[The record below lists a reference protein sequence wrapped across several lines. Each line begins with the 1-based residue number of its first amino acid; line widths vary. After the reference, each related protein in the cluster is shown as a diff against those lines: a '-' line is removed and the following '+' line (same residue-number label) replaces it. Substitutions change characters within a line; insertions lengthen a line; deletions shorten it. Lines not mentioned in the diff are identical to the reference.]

1 MLAVW
6 AFSLDVGRGGY
17 PRTRR
22 GKLPIT
28 RRAPIF
34 AWAPLASRVVPRRSG
49 EPSSALVPRRAAH
62 VAAPAARVM
71 LGAWLAL
78 TLALA
83 ARTFAV
89 LLLFALSP
97 FLRVWTM
104 SAARALASLAPQSDP
119 RRRGGD
125 ARRLANPSRH
135 ALVASPRRSPRL
147 ARARATA
154 AASGGGPD
162 PDPARLGLHP
172 RSTLAIDGPAS
183 APAGSPTR
191 LFVLVHGLGGTPED
205 LTCLERNILLGARRE
220 GVAAL
225 VLKPGCNVLAR
236 SFDGVRAGATR
247 VADEIRAVVAAHP
260 TLVDVSLVG
269 NSLGGLYARYAAAL
283 LFDERAGTIA
293 GLRPDAFLTTATPH
307 LGVGPFGYLG
317 LFPSPM
323 RAVVGPALGATTRE
337 LTLADGGRIGA
348 EDEAPLLARMADA
361 VSGAAGD
368 DATSRRFSTRSG
380 VSEGGARTPTPST
393 IF

>member
-172 RSTLAIDGPAS
+172 RSTLALDGPAS
-183 APAGSPTR
+183 ARRGARPDSSSSSTVSAAPRRISPAWSATSSSARVAKASPRSCSNPGATSSRVPSTACQPARRASPTR
-191 LFVLVHGLGGTPED
+191 SAPSSPPIPPSSTSPWWVTLSVVYTRATPPRFSSTCARARSRASDRMRFSRRRRRTSAWVPSGTSVCSRRRCARSSAP
-205 LTCLERNILLGARRE
+205 RSARRR
-220 GVAAL
+220 G
-225 VLKPGCNVLAR
+225 
-236 SFDGVRAGATR
+236 S
-247 VADEIRAVVAAHP
+247 
-260 TLVDVSLVG
+260 
-269 NSLGGLYARYAAAL
+269 
-283 LFDERAGTIA
+283 
-293 GLRPDAFLTTATPH
+293 
-307 LGVGPFGYLG
+307 
-317 LFPSPM
+317 
-323 RAVVGPALGATTRE
+323 
-337 LTLADGGRIGA
+337 
-348 EDEAPLLARMADA
+348 
-361 VSGAAGD
+361 
-368 DATSRRFSTRSG
+368 
-380 VSEGGARTPTPST
+380 
-393 IF
+393 